1 MKLYCDAS
9 IFQWGLQN
17 DFSCSVHTLCALYGS
32 KSLQPVFICYHQIFI
47 ILIHIPHTLYS
58 LISTDFIF
66 TDWWSTTWTCGGW
79 NTVLSNIS
87 PSPLHF
93 CQPLNEP
100 CSSLSLLFGAKRK
113 NCCSVVWK
121 DTTFLKA
128 LKLLHICLQTHPE
141 HLGTKESFKHQSKTW
156 NIEKQQQP
164 QSVNSPQSLQS
175 TVWTL
180 QSSTQKLHSWIMQLV
195 STHVQ
200 LCQMGGVGLQ
210 SWGHN
215 FTVRLWEST
224 LSQSVMIE
232 NIKCVII
239 KAENLH
245 YKHRLNVYED
255 KTEWGHN
262 LMNLLF
268 TSVLQ
273 LLLLCLTWHNDWVSL
288 RPADF

>member
-1 MKLYCDAS
+1 MKKLWLLHFSSHIRDFKASLKLYCDAS
-9 IFQWGLQN
+9 IFQWGLHN

-121 DTTFLKA
+121 D
-128 LKLLHICLQTHPE
+128 
-141 HLGTKESFKHQSKTW
+141 
-156 NIEKQQQP
+156 NISE
-164 QSVNSPQSLQS
+164 
-175 TVWTL
+175 
-180 QSSTQKLHSWIMQLV
+180 STQTSSHLSSDTSW
-195 STHVQ
+195 TFR
-200 LCQMGGVGLQ
+200 
-210 SWGHN
+210 N
-215 FTVRLWEST
+215 
-224 LSQSVMIE
+224 
-232 NIKCVII
+232 
-239 KAENLH
+239 
-245 YKHRLNVYED
+245 
-255 KTEWGHN
+255 
-262 LMNLLF
+262 
-268 TSVLQ
+268 
-273 LLLLCLTWHNDWVSL
+273 
-288 RPADF
+288 